1 MKTKVFLFL
10 SVFLTL
16 SVTTFPQS
24 RGGATS
30 SGTNPPTNPAAG
42 PGASTDIGKA
52 ANWDAL
58 VRQGRPGDYL
68 AGNVKVAGGALPWEP
83 IPLNV
88 MCAGKTR
95 YTSITDPKGNFL
107 IAPTS
112 PDAPAVG
119 SAEVKPKFAA
129 QFVGCDV
136 QAALAGFDSSSLTI
150 VNHNML
156 DDPNIGTITLK
167 REEGSAGAAVSSTT
181 ASAPKDAMKAFEKA
195 RTEWLDQKP
204 DKAQKDLGKAVQVYP
219 QFAEAWYQ
227 LGKIQEASKPRDAA
241 SSFSKAIAADPKFIL
256 PYEHLAPIAAQAG
269 KWQDVVDSTTHALEL
284 NPRGSPQTWYYNALG
299 NFKLGKADVAAASAT
314 KSLAMDPL
322 HTAPN
327 TEQLLAVILAGKGD
341 YAGALQHLRNCL
353 TYVPAGPN
361 ADVIKQQ
368 IAQLETVVLAPK

>member
-1 MKTKVFLFL
+1 MKAKVFLFL
-10 SVFLTL
+10 SVFLTF

-112 PDAPAVG
+112 ADAPAVG
-119 SAEVKPKFAA
+119 STEVKPKFAV

-167 REEGSAGAAVSSTT
+167 REEGSAGTAVSSTT

-204 DKAQKDLGKAVQVYP
+204 DKAQKDLEKAVQVYP

-227 LGKIQEASKPRDAA
+227 LGKIQETSKPQDAA

-256 PYEHLAPIAAQAG
+256 PYDHLAPIAAQAG
-269 KWQDVVDSTTHALEL
+269 KWQDVVDNTAHALEL
-284 NPRGSPQTWYYNALG
+284 NPRGTPQTWYYNALG

-314 KSLAMDPL
+314 KALAMDPL

-361 ADVIKQQ
+361 ADLIKQQ
-368 IAQLETVVLAPK
+368 IAQLETAVPAPK